1 MAACAAMMA
10 GVSVRAAASAAR
22 ASSTGKATLKPRV
35 GRAQDP
41 TLRSRGARSVRMRA
55 SRDPDAADFIPEVPG
70 FGQTVQ
76 EGESIN
82 ERELT
87 PDEQDRVDSGVGS
100 IGLSTDG
107 PGTGGQWISSTT
119 RHVHIFAGVI
129 NNGDLDQSQLDKLTI
144 DVDPDM
150 EFNWTDSA
158 LQQVYAKFDVLVGEH
173 AGAPLNDYTLRLIG
187 SDCEHFIRKLLQ
199 KGDISYNLEHRALNY
214 SMGRPRLALEGVEE
228 EMASAGAAATA
239 EPATLEAS
247 PVSEKA

>member
-1 MAACAAMMA
+1 MAGCAATSVMAASMC
-10 GVSVRAAASAAR
+10 ASASLAR
-22 ASSTGKATLKPRV
+22 ASSTGKGPCKIRMGRV
-35 GRAQDP
+35 QRLALRTRAV
-41 TLRSRGARSVRMRA
+41 RSVRMMA
-55 SRDPDAADFIPEVPG
+55 SRDPDAAPFIPEINGYGQNVEE
-70 FGQTVQ
+70 GQT
-76 EGESIN
+76 IAP
-82 ERELT
+82 RELT

-100 IGLSTDG
+100 LGLDVDG

-150 EFNWTDSA
+150 EFNWTDGA
-158 LQQVYAKFDVLVGEH
+158 LQQVFDKFDSLVGDH

-199 KGDISYNLEHRALNY
+199 KGEISYNLEHRALNY

-228 EMASAGAAATA
+228 EMGAASSPA
-239 EPATLEAS
+239 ELEAS
-247 PVSEKA
+247 PVTESTSA